1 MHAKA
6 PTFGFVTI
14 GSGSYLGSTIR
25 DLTIANLLHRRG
37 FKVVVYW
44 MLECKRE
51 LVDPGITQRLLCHGT
66 RYHFRRPSE
75 VLDQGLG
82 TLLFFLLPPSRR
94 LRVIQGMNNYVDR
107 LLTNLIGAL
116 NGPRG
121 PDSGLVRKLRR
132 RVAGDGVSHL
142 LMSFASLGPLARAAR
157 RESRHS
163 FDYLLTFQGDE
174 QFADYAKRAGV
185 FEDFLVNLHDAVRD
199 ARWPSIV
206 VSHDYLA
213 RIAEELHVPRASMS
227 VLYNGVEFP
236 KSSRRPPFSILKRDF
251 PELVEGVPIVA
262 FVGRQEAEKG
272 VDLVLYAARMLERQG
287 VRLQLAVC
295 GATAKGES
303 YRKVL
308 TDLGAHLGLSIHH
321 AGAVSKEVRD
331 ALFAH
336 SRCAVCSSVNR
347 EAFGLVVAE
356 AMSHGTPVVVPD
368 YGGVSEVIH
377 DGERSGGLTFRTWDS
392 GDLARQIGRLLG
404 DEVLH
409 RELSAHARTVA
420 ARFTAERMTDGLLAH
435 LGMGAGAPTGEIP
448 AEVALP
454 RPPQV
459 TAVAQLA
466 GGKT

>member
-1 MHAKA
+1 MFNTA

-14 GSGSYLGSTIR
+14 GSGSYLGSTVR

-51 LVDPGITQRLLCHGT
+51 LVDPGITQRMLCHGT
-66 RYHFRRPSE
+66 RYHFRRPSAL
-75 VLDQGLG
+75 LDRGLG
-82 TLLFFLLPPSRR
+82 RLLFLLPPDLR
-94 LRVIQGMNNYVDR
+94 LRATQGMNGYVDR

-116 NGPRG
+116 NSPHG
-121 PDSGLVRKLRR
+121 PDPGLVRKLRR
-132 RVAGDGVSHL
+132 CVSEDGVSHL

-157 RESRHS
+157 RGSPHP

-174 QFADYAKRAGV
+174 QFADYARRAGV
-185 FEDFLVNLHDAVRD
+185 YEEFLVNLNDAVRD
-199 ARWPSIV
+199 ARWPSLA
-206 VSHDYLA
+206 VSRDYLA
-213 RIAEELHVPRASMS
+213 RIADELRVPPARMA

-236 KSSRRPPFSILKRDF
+236 KSTLRPPFSTLKKVF
-251 PELVEGVPIVA
+251 PELREGVPIVA

-272 VDLVLYAARMLERQG
+272 VDLLLYAAKLLDRQG

-303 YRKVL
+303 YRKTL
-308 TDLGAHLGLSIHH
+308 ADLGAHLGLTIHH
-321 AGAVSKEVRD
+321 AGAVSMAVRD

-368 YGGVSEVIH
+368 YGGVTEVIR
-377 DGERSGGLTFRTWDS
+377 DGERAAGLTFRTWDS
-392 GDLARQIGRLLG
+392 GDLARQIGRLLA
-404 DEVLH
+404 DEALH
-409 RELSAHARTVA
+409 RELSGQARSVA
-420 ARFTAERMTDGLLAH
+420 ARFTAERMTDRVLAH
-435 LGMGAGAPTGEIP
+435 LGIEAVVPTEGVP
-448 AEVALP
+448 AKLVSP
-454 RPPQV
+454 RPRQIP
-459 TAVAQLA
+459 TIAQQA
-466 GGKT
+466 GGQT

>member
-14 GSGSYLGSTIR
+14 GSGSYLGSTVR

-51 LVDPGITQRLLCHGT
+51 LVDPGITQRMLCHGT
-66 RYHFRRPSE
+66 RYHFRRPSA
-75 VLDQGLG
+75 VLDQVLG
-82 TLLFFLLPPSRR
+82 RLLFLFPPDLR
-94 LRVIQGMNNYVDR
+94 LRVTQRMNNYVDR

-116 NGPRG
+116 NGPHG
-121 PDSGLVRKLRR
+121 PDPGLVRRLRR
-132 RVAGDGVSHL
+132 RVAKDGVSHL

-157 RESRHS
+157 RDSHHP

-174 QFADYAKRAGV
+174 QFADYAQRAGV
-185 FEDFLVNLHDAVRD
+185 FEDFLVNLNDAVRD
-199 ARWPSIV
+199 ARWPSLA
-206 VSHDYLA
+206 VSRDYLA
-213 RIAEELHVPRASMS
+213 RIADELHVPPACMS

-236 KSSRRPPFSILKRDF
+236 KSARRPPFSTLTREF
-251 PELVEGVPIVA
+251 PELVEDVPIVA

-272 VDLVLYAARMLERQG
+272 VDLLLYAAKLLERQG

-303 YRKVL
+303 YRKML
-308 TDLGAHLGLSIHH
+308 TDLGAHLGLTIHH
-321 AGAVSKEVRD
+321 AGAVSMEVRD

-336 SRCAVCSSVNR
+336 SRCAVCPSVNR

-368 YGGVSEVIH
+368 YGGVTEVIR
-377 DGERSGGLTFRTWDS
+377 DGEHSGGLTFRTWDS

-409 RELSAHARTVA
+409 RELSGQARIVA
-420 ARFTAERMTDGLLAH
+420 ARFTAERMVDRILAH
-435 LGMGAGAPTGEIP
+435 LGIEAGAPTEGVP
-448 AEVALP
+448 ATVELP
-454 RPPQV
+454 RPPQIA
-459 TAVAQLA
+459 TIAQLA